1 MSDNAQT
8 KFKWAPRVLIGVS
21 AWLVGTLPFL
31 VQLVSGRTSRDVEHY
46 FASARAVIEGA
57 GIYTT
62 VPFEYPPYALAW
74 FLPPSAVA
82 TDPAGFRVLLGL
94 VMWGLDAAV
103 KAVLIWQGCRRRDR
117 AADLLPFLLYT
128 LATAALA
135 RIILQRYDVIPAAM
149 SFAGVVML
157 TGGWP
162 LLAGMAIA
170 GGAATKLFPAVY
182 FPVMAAFVWRRNS
195 RDLSRFVAGAAIATL
210 PLVAISWMVPWWN
223 FLGFH
228 ANRGLEVES
237 VWASVIWLG
246 HFAGL
251 PATWEVISGSWI
263 EVTGPVAAAFVTP
276 ARVVWILAT
285 LICLGVAVWAASR
298 TSRVASAVEASDSAS
313 LSTLAVFVL
322 SPVTAF
328 VAFNPVL
335 SPQFHLWLA
344 PWCALALVARDRRD
358 LITGA
363 PGVRRAVWCIL
374 LATFLVP
381 IFYPSRTFT
390 PGLDLGRTV
399 VLVIRNLL
407 LIYATWSLTKTIV
420 AFYRRPIGADAAVRT
435 TSSLGAEGRRGVQSR
450 WE

>member
-1 MSDNAQT
+1 MNDTAQT
-8 KFKWAPRVLIGVS
+8 DFRRAPRVLIGVS

-46 FASARAVIEGA
+46 LASARAVLEGA
-57 GIYTT
+57 GIYTN

-74 FLPPSAVA
+74 FVGPAAVA
-82 TDPAGFRVLLGL
+82 TDLSGFRVLLGL
-94 VMWGLDAAV
+94 VIWGLDAAV
-103 KAVLIWQGCRRRDR
+103 KAGLIWQGCRRRDR
-117 AADLLPFLLYT
+117 AVDLLPFLLYT
-128 LATAALA
+128 LATAALT
-135 RIILQRYDVIPAAM
+135 RIVLQRYDVIPAAM
-149 SFAGVVML
+149 SFAGLIML
-157 TGGWP
+157 TSGWP

-170 GGAATKLFPAVY
+170 GAAGTKLFPALY
-182 FPVMAAFVWRRNS
+182 FPVMAAFAWQRGR
-195 RDLSRFVAGAAIATL
+195 RDLSRFVMGAAIASL
-210 PLVAISWMVPWWN
+210 PLVALSWMVPWWN

-228 ANRGLEVES
+228 ASRGLEAGS
-237 VWASVIWLG
+237 VWASVTWLG

-251 PATWEVISGSWI
+251 PATWEVVSGSWI
-263 EVTGPVAAAFVTP
+263 EVTGPVAAWLVTP

-285 LICLGVAVWAASR
+285 LAGLGVAVWAAAS
-298 TSRVASAVEASDSAS
+298 SASANRPAADTPDAAS
-313 LSTLAVFVL
+313 LPTMAVL
-322 SPVTAF
+322 LLIPIAAF

-363 PGVRRAVWCIL
+363 PGVRRAVSCLL

-399 VLVIRNLL
+399 VLVVRNAL
-407 LIYATWSLTKTIV
+407 LIYATWSLTKVVV
-420 AFYRRPIGADAAVRT
+420 AFYRPGVARP
-435 TSSLGAEGRRGVQSR
+435 
-450 WE
+450 